1 METPWQLASRIPGDA
16 KKTVLDHWNGYHSV
30 PLDGE
35 SMKYTVFLT
44 PYGRYR
50 YKKAAQGCNIS
61 GDGFNER
68 VHNIFMGFK
77 NRVACVD
84 DAAVWT
90 KGEDP
95 NEHFLKVA
103 EYLNVCAGNGIVLN
117 PNKFQICKDEVVF
130 AGFRVGK
137 ENIKPCEKTLKAI
150 ENFPTPKDISG
161 VRAWFGLVNQ
171 VSYALTSAY
180 SSIGAI
186 EAIGTGPPE
195 NGGLQIV
202 NILSNSIWQAL

>member
-1 METPWQLASRIPGDA
+1 MDKR
-16 KKTVLDHWNGYHSV
+16 
-30 PLDGE
+30 
-35 SMKYTVFLT
+35 
-44 PYGRYR
+44 
-50 YKKAAQGCNIS
+50 
-61 GDGFNER
+61 
-68 VHNIFMGFK
+68 
-77 NRVACVD
+77 
-84 DAAVWT
+84 
-90 KGEDP
+90 EDP

-137 ENIKPCEKTLKAI
+137 ENIKPREKTLKAI

-186 EAIGTGPPE
+186 EAIGTGPPQ
-195 NGGLQIV
+195 NGGLQILYIWSKFV
-202 NILSNSIWQAL
+202 HFGRTFISVFKILHFIGGLQTFVYK